1 MTISREILTAA
12 LVAFKAERQ
21 KIDANIAEVE
31 ALLGG
36 KTKEATSEPP
46 SKRGRGKRS
55 AAVRARMAQAQK
67 DRWAKLKGEPV
78 PEPVAPKTRRKMSAK
93 ARKAIGLATRKRWAA
108 KKAAEK
114 KVGKAN
120 A

>member
-12 LVAFKAERQ
+12 LAAFKVERQ

-36 KTKEATSEPP
+36 KTKEAAGEPS
-46 SKRGRGKRS
+46 SKKGRGKRS

-67 DRWAKLKGEPV
+67 DRWAKLKGESGP
-78 PEPVAPKTRRKMSAK
+78 PAAPKTRRKMSAK
-93 ARKAIGLATRKRWAA
+93 ARKAIGLATKKRWAA

-120 A
+120 V

>member
-12 LVAFKAERQ
+12 LAAFKVERQ

-31 ALLGG
+31 AMLGG
-36 KTKEATSEPP
+36 KTKEATGEPP

-67 DRWAKLKGEPV
+67 DRWAKLKGESV
-78 PEPVAPKTRRKMSAK
+78 PAPAAPKTRRKMSAK

-114 KVGKAN
+114 TVGKKA
-120 A
+120 